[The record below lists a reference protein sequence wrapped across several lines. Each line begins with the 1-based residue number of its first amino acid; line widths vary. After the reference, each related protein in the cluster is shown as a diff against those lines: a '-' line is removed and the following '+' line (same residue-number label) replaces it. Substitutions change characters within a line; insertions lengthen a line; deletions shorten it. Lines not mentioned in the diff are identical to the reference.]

1 MSFPTV
7 WRSSEGNSKIHS
19 RDRIAAR
26 RADIEPC
33 GELFRAVNHPASQM
47 CHFWHTV
54 ARHFLASAVCET
66 SGLFRPTFPAQLRPV
81 IQPLAN
87 LALEAAIGRIV
98 EGLAA
103 KRFREIVLSGE
114 RVLGVVVVF
123 VA

>member
-19 RDRIAAR
+19 RTAIAAR

-33 GELFRAVNHPASQM
+33 GELFRAVDHPASQM

-54 ARHFLASAVCET
+54 ARHFRVSAVCET
-66 SGLFRPTFPAQLRPV
+66 SGLFRLTFPAQLRPI
-81 IQPLAN
+81 IQPFSN
-87 LALEAAIGRIV
+87 LALESAIGRIV

-103 KRFREIVLSGE
+103 QRFREIVLAGE
-114 RVLGVVVVF
+114 RILGVVVVL
-123 VA
+123 